1 MRSGKRGVR
10 EGISRA
16 ALGKFAVAV
25 QSSTNQFLYHVIQ
38 MIIAIVIVINGK
50 FCIESWI
57 ACNKNL
63 KISRKLN

>member
-38 MIIAIVIVINGK
+38 MIIAIVIVINVK
-50 FCIESWI
+50 FCIEF
-57 ACNKNL
+57 
-63 KISRKLN
+63 